1 MPHYSLEFTRTTF
14 LPEEAYKKPI
24 TSRFNTMRLLIDSLY
39 AESLEEAIELGRVT
53 VECSLTDKWSQ
64 SVVKPPV
71 LVRAE
76 LLKDDRS

>member
-1 MPHYSLEFTRTTF
+1 
-14 LPEEAYKKPI
+14 
-24 TSRFNTMRLLIDSLY
+24 MRLLIDSLY